1 MGAELFAPMVISL
14 GFFAMITFIVHAVV
28 DGRRRRERIKVMTE
42 FHSRLLDKIG
52 SAQDFGA
59 FLDSGGGSRF
69 LDTLA
74 IDKGSPGPRQRLL
87 VSLQSGIVLLVLGL
101 GLLALGRTYA
111 IEDGV
116 FTTFGVIIGC
126 IGVGLL
132 LSTAAAYRF
141 AGRLGLLDGDGPAR
155 VPPAA

>member
-1 MGAELFAPMVISL
+1 MGGEFIAPMVVSL
-14 GFFAMITFIVHAVV
+14 GFFAMITFIVHAIV

-59 FLDSGGGSRF
+59 FLDGEGGARF

-74 IDKGSPGPRQRLL
+74 IDKGGPGPRQRLL

-111 IEDGV
+111 IEEGV
-116 FTTFGVIIGC
+116 FTTFGVVIGC

-132 LSTAAAYRF
+132 LSTAAVYRL
-141 AGRLGLLDGDGPAR
+141 AGHLGLLDGDGPAR